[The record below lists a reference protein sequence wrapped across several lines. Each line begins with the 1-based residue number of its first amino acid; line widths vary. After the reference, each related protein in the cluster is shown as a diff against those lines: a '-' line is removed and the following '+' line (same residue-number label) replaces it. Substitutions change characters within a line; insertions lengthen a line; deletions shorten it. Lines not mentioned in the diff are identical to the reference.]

1 MQPLGL
7 NATQLK
13 AYHAH
18 VLGSHD
24 FTVRAE
30 ICDTAGRVL
39 KVQETLLDGQVN
51 IQRGNGIR
59 RTATLTF
66 FDPDRRLGIDPDS
79 PFGDS
84 MFLDRM
90 VKVVH
95 TVVVPGLP
103 NGGRVSAVVFVGPID
118 TVSRDGDTV
127 AVQCQDKAAF
137 AMRGRPPLTVKKGMS
152 AVAAIRAIMAA
163 TGEKQFRLPSSSR
176 RLPKAYSV
184 GWSDDAA
191 PWFVAQRI
199 ASQVLG
205 MQLLYSADG
214 YLLLRRVPSQAAVR
228 LTGAHLTAPVNT
240 SYDASTIVNAV
251 RVQGTK
257 KPKKKPKQDKSSDTK
272 PEKIATTAVLKAKN
286 PVSPSRLGRNGSGRF
301 LPLLITGEQYKNS
314 ADAARQ
320 AQRLL
325 RDQSVNTTATV
336 SLATLPLHH
345 LDADDLISVQAP
357 DTSFRIRLA
366 EGSIPLGIG
375 GDMTIGAQ
383 KRVSAG
389 RRR

>member
-1 MQPLGL
+1 VQPLGL
-7 NATQLK
+7 NASQLK

-18 VLGSHD
+18 VLSSHD
-24 FTVRAE
+24 FRITAE
-30 ICDTAGRVL
+30 VCDTAGRVL
-39 KVQETLLDGQVN
+39 QVQETLLDGQVN

-59 RTATLTF
+59 RTASLTF
-66 FDPDRRLGIDPDS
+66 FDPDHRLGLDPDS
-79 PFGDS
+79 PFGDT

-95 TVVVPGLP
+95 TVAVPGV
-103 NGGRVSAVVFVGPID
+103 GRVPAVVFIGPIA

-127 AVQCQDKAAF
+127 AVEAQDKAAF
-137 AMRGRPPLTVKKGMS
+137 AIRGRPPLTMKKGTN

-163 TGEKQFRLPSSSR
+163 TGERRFRLPTSSR

-214 YLLLRRVPSQAAVR
+214 FLLLRRTPAQSVVT

-240 SYDASTIVNAV
+240 AYDVTAAVNSV
-251 RVQGTK
+251 RVEGTK
-257 KPKKKPKQDKSSDTK
+257 KPKKKAKQDKTSNTK
-272 PEKIATTAVLKAKN
+272 PEKIATTAVLKARH
-286 PVSPSRLGRNGSGRF
+286 PMSPARLGRSGAPRY
-301 LPLLITGEQYKNS
+301 LPLLVTGEQYKAS
-314 ADAARQ
+314 SDAAKR

-325 RDQSVNTTATV
+325 REQSTNTTAAV
-336 SLATLPLHH
+336 SLSALPLHH

-357 DTSFRIRLA
+357 DTSFRIRFA
-366 EGSIPLGIG
+366 EGSIPLGVG
-375 GDMTIGAQ
+375 GDMSIGAQ